1 MAPKDA
7 TAATTDPWHVDNSD
21 HPTDLPDHVDV
32 LVVGAGLSGIGFG
45 VRMTMECPTKS
56 FVIVEA
62 RAASGGTWDLF
73 RYPGVRSDS
82 DMFTLGYPYRP
93 WDGEKSIADGPDILT
108 YVRET
113 AAAYGIDQK
122 IRYRCKVV
130 DSSWDSAKA
139 LWSVDI
145 EQTDAATGATQLHT
159 ITTNFLH
166 LCSGYYRYESTYQ
179 PTFEGREDFAGTIVH
194 PQFWPEDLDYTG
206 KRVVI
211 IGSGATAVTLLPAMA
226 DQAAHVTMLQRS
238 PSYVISQPG
247 TDPIA
252 NFLRKRLPAKTA
264 ATIIRGKNIASTSGF
279 YQLTRRRPKMAK
291 ALLRAGL
298 KHAKLDEQ
306 TIAEHFT
313 PRYDPWDQRLC
324 AVPSGDLFEA
334 LHGGKASIVTH
345 TIDRFVPDGIKLT
358 NGEVVPADIIVT
370 ATGLDLLPLGGMSIK
385 IDGEP
390 ISMKDTFAYRGYLL
404 DGVPNAALT
413 VGYINASWTLRADLV
428 ARSVCRLLNYMDT
441 QGYAVATPRAP
452 KGMTARPLLDLPA
465 GYVLRAMD
473 RMPKQGDRDPWRIRQ
488 NYMVEARTLP
498 KADLAEDMQFE
509 RAPRAAVAR

>member
-1 MAPKDA
+1 
-7 TAATTDPWHVDNSD
+7 
-21 HPTDLPDHVDV
+21 
-32 LVVGAGLSGIGFG
+32 
-45 VRMTMECPTKS
+45 
-56 FVIVEA
+56 
-62 RAASGGTWDLF
+62 
-73 RYPGVRSDS
+73 
-82 DMFTLGYPYRP
+82 
-93 WDGEKSIADGPDILT
+93 
-108 YVRET
+108 
-113 AAAYGIDQK
+113 
-122 IRYRCKVV
+122 
-130 DSSWDSAKA
+130 
-139 LWSVDI
+139 
-145 EQTDAATGATQLHT
+145 
-159 ITTNFLH
+159 
-166 LCSGYYRYESTYQ
+166 
-179 PTFEGREDFAGTIVH
+179 
-194 PQFWPEDLDYTG
+194 
-206 KRVVI
+206 
-211 IGSGATAVTLLPAMA
+211 MA

-345 TIDRFVPDGIKLT
+345 TIDRFVPAGLKLT

-390 ISMKDTFAYRGYLL
+390 ISMKDTFAYRGC
-404 DGVPNAALT
+404 
-413 VGYINASWTLRADLV
+413 
-428 ARSVCRLLNYMDT
+428 RSPWSPSPHIL
-441 QGYAVATPRAP
+441 AP
-452 KGMTARPLLDLPA
+452 D
-465 GYVLRAMD
+465 
-473 RMPKQGDRDPWRIRQ
+473 
-488 NYMVEARTLP
+488 
-498 KADLAEDMQFE
+498 F
-509 RAPRAAVAR
+509 